1 MEVIAE
7 KNVKFNKDSEFIWG
21 KIIEPSF
28 MVKTVPGAE
37 LTDQIDKKH
46 FKGKLSLKIGPIT
59 TNFNGEAEFTK
70 LDESNKELI
79 LEGKGQD
86 TSGKGGAKLTMNIKL
101 ITLDQNVTEMY
112 SCMKLSITGK
122 IAQFGSRMI
131 VAVNNKMFEQWVMNF
146 TNLLND
152 KIETNKYKDNK
163 NKSLNNPKTI
173 ESSKVNVIS
182 VVWTAIKSLF
192 GNK

>member
-1 MEVIAE
+1 MEVKAE
-7 KNVKFNKDSEFIWG
+7 KNVKFNKDSELIWG

-28 MVKTVPGAE
+28 MVETVPGAE
-37 LTDQIDKKH
+37 LTGQTDKKH

-59 TNFNGEAEFTK
+59 TKFNGEAEFTK

-101 ITLDQNVTEMY
+101 ITLDKDVTEMH
-112 SCMKLSITGK
+112 SSMKLSITGK

-131 VAVNNKMFEQWVMNF
+131 VAVNNKMYEQWVFNF
-146 TNLLND
+146 TNLLNE
-152 KIETNKYKDNK
+152 KIDPDEYNNKLSK
-163 NKSLNNPKTI
+163 NDPKNI
-173 ESSKVNVIS
+173 ESSKINVFSII
-182 VVWTAIKSLF
+182 WTAIKSLF
-192 GNK
+192 GNKN

>member
-1 MEVIAE
+1 
-7 KNVKFNKDSEFIWG
+7 
-21 KIIEPSF
+21 
-28 MVKTVPGAE
+28 
-37 LTDQIDKKH
+37 
-46 FKGKLSLKIGPIT
+46 
-59 TNFNGEAEFTK
+59 
-70 LDESNKELI
+70 
-79 LEGKGQD
+79 
-86 TSGKGGAKLTMNIKL
+86 MNIKL

-131 VAVNNKMFEQWVMNF
+131 VAVNNKMFEKWVMNF

-152 KIETNKYKDNK
+152 KIETNEYKDNK
-163 NKSLNNPKTI
+163 NKSLNDPKTI

-182 VVWTAIKSLF
+182 LVWTAIKSLF